1 MSADLQYTVAYKEI
15 GPIFKTATYEKS
27 DIVRFIRE
35 TEESKYTLRVNLSD
49 FITGFLSEVDFESIE
64 SLRQFIERA
73 ERYEDSEELISLK
86 EELSEQYDEEDLAD
100 YDKYEGDYS
109 EYILAVANKVL
120 EDMISYDRDLEDY
133 EVFVETWL

>member
-1 MSADLQYTVAYKEI
+1 MSAELQYTVAYKEI
-15 GPIFKTATYEKS
+15 GPIFKTVTYEKS
-27 DIVRFIRE
+27 DIVRFVRE

-73 ERYEDSEELISLK
+73 ERYEDSEKLISLK

-120 EDMISYDRDLEDY
+120 GDMMSYERDLEDY
-133 EVFVETWL
+133 EVFIKTWL